1 MARINLLPWREWER
15 RRNRQRFL
23 AVLAFSFV
31 LGIVGVI
38 VASQVVAARV
48 EKQQVLN
55 IYLKQ
60 QIVKLNRD
68 IYTIHNLKKTRES
81 LLARMHVIERLQRSR
96 PLVVH
101 LFDRLVRTL
110 PNNVYL
116 TKVVNRSSRLT
127 IQGIADSP
135 AGVSNYMRNIAASA
149 WLGPPNLEVVR
160 TTVKAG
166 RQRSHFTVTTKLQPP
181 QEQQDGSGF
190 GGARS

>member
-23 AVLAFSFV
+23 VILAFACV
-31 LGIVGVI
+31 VGIAGVI
-38 VASQVVAARV
+38 VVSQVVAGQAG
-48 EKQQVLN
+48 KQQILN
-55 IYLKQ
+55 IYLNQ
-60 QIVKLNRD
+60 QIVKLNRK
-68 IYTIHNLKKTRES
+68 IRTIHNLKKTRES
-81 LLARMHVIERLQRSR
+81 LLARMHVIEQLQRSR

-116 TKVVNRSSRLT
+116 TKVVNRSGHLT

-135 AGVSNYMRNIAASA
+135 AGVSNYMRNIAASI
-149 WLGPPNLEVVR
+149 WLGSPNLEVVR
-160 TTVKAG
+160 TGIKAG
-166 RQRSHFTVTTKLQPP
+166 RSRSHFTVTTKLQSP
-181 QEQQDGSGF
+181 QEQQGKSSS